1 MGLDFKSQYD
11 RRGYLGAKAAH
22 RWKRLTRPNRFR
34 SDAERLRRIEQWSTK
49 IAAWTQEQMQA
60 RVASWRRSAAN
71 GRLVLEN
78 EVEEQFAVVREASRR
93 TTGLFH
99 YPEQLLGGLAL
110 VRGAVAEMATG
121 EGKTLAISL
130 PAFAFA
136 LFGRGVHCVTVN
148 RYLAQR
154 DAEFSAPI
162 FEYLGLSVRFLPE
175 GREGTPEAKREAYR
189 ADVTYGVGYEFGF
202 DYLRDQL
209 AIIRGPDTGHRERLR
224 NALLG
229 RPTPEPPVVQR
240 DLAYAIIDEVD
251 SVLIDEAGSPL
262 VISEVPPG
270 KNEASLAFEF
280 SRDVATSLRE
290 DIHFEL
296 DRSRRSVKLTKAGFE
311 TVHQLDGVP
320 WDLLRRPWQTYVL
333 NALRAEHL
341 FPRDVSYVV
350 DEENKV
356 VIIDEFTGRRFTER
370 TWKDGLHQ
378 AVEAKEGVEIR
389 SENDSSASITRQRYF
404 SLYETICGLTG
415 TAAESAGEFWHFFRM
430 GVEPVPLHR
439 PLKREIF
446 PERVF
451 QTQAA
456 MYREIARDVRE
467 RQQRQQPVLVGTRSI
482 RASEAL
488 ADVFDSEGIPYTLL
502 TAKQDAEES
511 EIVTRA
517 GEPGHVLLAT
527 NMAGRGTH
535 IELAEDSKQAGGLHV
550 ICVERNESIRI
561 DRQLVGRGA
570 RQGQPGSC
578 QTFLSADDHLIVAH
592 SPELA
597 TRMRN
602 AKADANGEISA
613 RFGQEVSE
621 LQKIVEK
628 LRYEQRLALAQ
639 RDQWLDDI
647 KSNLA

>member
-22 RWKRLTRPNRFR
+22 RWKRLTRPNQYR
-34 SDAERLRRIEQWSTK
+34 SDEERLRRIERWAGEV
-49 IAAWTQEQMQA
+49 AAWSQERMRA
-60 RVASWRRSAAN
+60 RVAEWQRL
-71 GRLVLEN
+71 GREGKLELEA

-130 PAFAFA
+130 PAFAFS
-136 LFGRGVHCVTVN
+136 LYGRGVHCVTVN
-148 RYLAQR
+148 KYLAER

-162 FEYLGLSVRFLPE
+162 FDYLGLTVRCLPE
-175 GREGTPEAKREAYR
+175 GREGTPETKREAYQ

-209 AIIRGPDTGHRERLR
+209 ALMRGPGTGPRERLR

-229 RPTPEPPVVQR
+229 LATPEPPVVQG
-240 DLAYAIIDEVD
+240 DLAFAIIDEVD

-270 KNEASLAFEF
+270 KNEASHAFEF
-280 SRDVATSLRE
+280 ARDLAAGLRE
-290 DIHFEL
+290 EEHFEL
-296 DRSRRSVKLTKAGFE
+296 DRSKRSVTLTKDGFDA
-311 TVHQLDGVP
+311 VHQVEGIP
-320 WDLLRRPWQTYVL
+320 WEMLRRPWQTYVL

-341 FPRDVSYVV
+341 FHRDVSYVV

-356 VIIDEFTGRRFTER
+356 VIIDEFTGRRFSER

-378 AVEAKEGVEIR
+378 AVEAKEGVEVR
-389 SENDSSASITRQRYF
+389 SENDSAASITRQRYF
-404 SLYETICGLTG
+404 GLYETICGLTG

-430 GVEPVPLHR
+430 GVEPIRLHR
-439 PLKREIF
+439 PSRRKLL

-451 QTQAA
+451 QSQAA
-456 MYREIARDVRE
+456 MYGEIARDVRE
-467 RQQRQQPVLVGTRSI
+467 RQAGGQPVLVGTRSI

-488 ADVFDSEGIPYTLL
+488 AEVFEAEGIYYTML

-511 EIVTRA
+511 AIVAEA
-517 GEPGHVLLAT
+517 GQPGHVLLAT

-535 IELAEDSKQAGGLHV
+535 IELTDEAKEAGGLHV
-550 ICVERNESIRI
+550 ICVERNESVRI

-570 RQGQPGSC
+570 RQGQPGSS
-578 QTFLSADDHLIVAH
+578 QTFVSADDHLIVAH

-597 TRMRN
+597 RRMKA
-602 AKADANGEISA
+602 AKADANGEIPS
-613 RFGQEVSE
+613 RFGEIVSE
-621 LQKIVEK
+621 VQKLVEK
-628 LRYEQRLALAQ
+628 LRYEQRLGLAQ
-639 RDQWLDDI
+639 RDQWLDEI
-647 KSNLA
+647 KANLA